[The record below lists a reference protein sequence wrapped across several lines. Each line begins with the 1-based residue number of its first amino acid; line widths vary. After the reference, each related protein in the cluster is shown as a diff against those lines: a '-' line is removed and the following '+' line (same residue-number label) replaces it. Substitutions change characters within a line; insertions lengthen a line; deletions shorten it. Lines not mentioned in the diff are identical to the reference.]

1 MKNEDNGVDKAN
13 PAQEE
18 KLKGS
23 VDQELKHHQIDPIT
37 QASSEQ
43 EEDSVERTPWLPGR
57 IDRD

>member
-23 VDQELKHHQIDPIT
+23 ADQELKHHQIDPIT

-57 IDRD
+57 I